1 MELKNKIPTNRNF
14 GLVFCF
20 VFFLIFLEPIIRDAQ
35 LRYWSLVI
43 SLIFMI
49 LGLINSKLLT
59 LLNKI
64 WYKFGLFLGK
74 IVSPF
79 VMGLIFFLV
88 VTPTSLLLKL
98 FNKDILNKN
107 KKKKKTKSYWIEKD
121 EKKSSMKNQF

>member
-107 KKKKKTKSYWIEKD
+107 KNKKKTKSYWIKKD
-121 EKKSSMKNQF
+121 EKKSNMKNQF

>member
-107 KKKKKTKSYWIEKD
+107 KNKKKTKSYWIEKD

>member
-74 IVSPF
+74 IVSPL

-107 KKKKKTKSYWIEKD
+107 KNKKKTKSYWIEKD

>member
-1 MELKNKIPTNRNF
+1 MELKNKTPTNRNF

-59 LLNKI
+59 SLNKI

-107 KKKKKTKSYWIEKD
+107 KKK
-121 EKKSSMKNQF
+121 N

>member
-1 MELKNKIPTNRNF
+1 MKLKNKIPTNRNF

-35 LRYWSLVI
+35 LRYWALVI

-59 LLNKI
+59 SLNKI

-107 KKKKKTKSYWIEKD
+107 KKKTKSYWIEKD

>member
-1 MELKNKIPTNRNF
+1 VELKNKIPTNRNF

-59 LLNKI
+59 SLNKI

-107 KKKKKTKSYWIEKD
+107 KKKTKSYWIEKD

>member
-1 MELKNKIPTNRNF
+1 MESENKIPTNKNF

-20 VFFLIFLEPIIRDAQ
+20 IFFLIFLEPIIRDAQ
-35 LRYWSLVI
+35 LRYWSLLI
-43 SLIFMI
+43 SMIFMV
-49 LGLINSKLLT
+49 LGLINSRLLT
-59 LLNKI
+59 PLNKI

-79 VMGLIFFLV
+79 VMGFIFFFV

-98 FNKDILNKN
+98 FNKDILNK
-107 KKKKKTKSYWIEKD
+107 KKNKKKTKSYWVEKN

>member
-107 KKKKKTKSYWIEKD
+107 KKKTKSYWIEKD

>member
-74 IVSPF
+74 LVSPF

-107 KKKKKTKSYWIEKD
+107 KKKTKSYWIEKD

>member
-1 MELKNKIPTNRNF
+1 MELKNKTPTNRNF

-43 SLIFMI
+43 SLVFMI

-74 IVSPF
+74 VVSPF

-107 KKKKKTKSYWIEKD
+107 KKKTKSYWIEKD

>member
-1 MELKNKIPTNRNF
+1 MELKNKTPTNRNF

-107 KKKKKTKSYWIEKD
+107 KKKTKSYWIEKD

>member
-43 SLIFMI
+43 SLVFMI

-74 IVSPF
+74 VVSPF

-107 KKKKKTKSYWIEKD
+107 KKKTKSYWIEKD

>member
-1 MELKNKIPTNRNF
+1 MELKNKTPTNRNF

-59 LLNKI
+59 SLNKI

-107 KKKKKTKSYWIEKD
+107 KKKTKSYWIEKD

>member
-74 IVSPF
+74 VVSPF

-107 KKKKKTKSYWIEKD
+107 KKKTKSYWIEKD

>member
-59 LLNKI
+59 SLNKI

-107 KKKKKTKSYWIEKD
+107 KKKTKSYWIEKD

>member
-59 LLNKI
+59 SLNKI

-74 IVSPF
+74 VVSPF

-107 KKKKKTKSYWIEKD
+107 KKKTKSYWIEKD

>member
-1 MELKNKIPTNRNF
+1 MELKNKTPTNRNF

-74 IVSPF
+74 VVSPF

-107 KKKKKTKSYWIEKD
+107 KKKTKSYWIEKD

>member
-1 MELKNKIPTNRNF
+1 MELKNKTPTNRNF

-59 LLNKI
+59 SLNKI

-107 KKKKKTKSYWIEKD
+107 KKKTKSYWIEKD
-121 EKKSSMKNQF
+121 EKKSSMINQF

>member
-1 MELKNKIPTNRNF
+1 MKLEDKIPTNKNF

-20 VFFLIFLEPIIRDAQ
+20 VFFLIFLEPIIRDVQ
-35 LRYWSLVI
+35 LRYWSLLI

-59 LLNKI
+59 PLNKV

-74 IVSPF
+74 IISPL
-79 VMGLIFFLV
+79 VMGFVFFFV

-98 FNKDILNKN
+98 FNKDILNRNKN
-107 KKKKKTKSYWIEKD
+107 KKQIKSYWIEKN
-121 EKKSSMKNQF
+121 EKKVV

>member
-107 KKKKKTKSYWIEKD
+107 KNKKKTKSYWIEKD
-121 EKKSSMKNQF
+121 EKKSNMKNQF

>member
-98 FNKDILNKN
+98 FNKDILNKK

>member
-43 SLIFMI
+43 SLVFMI

-59 LLNKI
+59 SLNKI

-79 VMGLIFFLV
+79 LMGLIFFLV

-107 KKKKKTKSYWIEKD
+107 KKKTKSYWIEKD

>member
-74 IVSPF
+74 LVSPF

-107 KKKKKTKSYWIEKD
+107 KNKKKTKSYWIEKD

>member
-79 VMGLIFFLV
+79 LMGLIFFLV

-107 KKKKKTKSYWIEKD
+107 KKKTKSYWIEKD

>member
-59 LLNKI
+59 SLNKI

-74 IVSPF
+74 IASPF

-107 KKKKKTKSYWIEKD
+107 KKKTKSYWIEKD

>member
-74 IVSPF
+74 VVSPF

-88 VTPTSLLLKL
+88 VTHTSLLLKL

-107 KKKKKTKSYWIEKD
+107 KKKTKSYCIEKD

>member
-98 FNKDILNKN
+98 FNKDILNI
-107 KKKKKTKSYWIEKD
+107 KKKQNTKSYWI
-121 EKKSSMKNQF
+121 KKPEQTTTMRNQF

>member
-98 FNKDILNKN
+98 LNKDILNKN
-107 KKKKKTKSYWIEKD
+107 KKKTKSYWIEKD